1 MREIAHRVGKVVTGT
16 GSTIFIL
23 LGAVVFGFGVP
34 TLWIYLASVI
44 YGEPGAVTGSIA
56 LFIFVGIIVT
66 YWLLLVI
73 ASWIRARVVDPEEIE
88 RQSKRASW
96 NRSLRDTPFQPGQS
110 KTDPIEKLFIATA
123 VISLIGLLI
132 WFVGFAGAPFP
143 TG

>member
-1 MREIAHRVGKVVTGT
+1 MRDQLHRFGRFALGT
-16 GSTIFIL
+16 GSTVFII
-23 LGAVVFGFGVP
+23 LGAVLFGFGVP

-73 ASWIRARVVDPEEIE
+73 ASWIRARVMGPELAE
-88 RQSKRASW
+88 RETKRASW
-96 NRSLRDTPFQPGQS
+96 NRSLRDTPFQPGES

-123 VISLIGLLI
+123 IVSLIGLLI

>member
-1 MREIAHRVGKVVTGT
+1 MSDLFQRLGRFVAGT
-16 GSTIFIL
+16 GSTVFII
-23 LGAVVFGFGVP
+23 LGAILFGFGVP

-66 YWLLLVI
+66 YWLLLVA
-73 ASWIRARVVDPEEIE
+73 ASWVRAKVVDPEELVRE
-88 RQSKRASW
+88 SKRASW
-96 NRSLRDTPFQPGQS
+96 NRSLRDTPFQPGES

-123 VISLIGLLI
+123 IVSLIGLVI
-132 WFVGFAGAPFP
+132 WFIGFAGAPFP

>member
-1 MREIAHRVGKVVTGT
+1 LTDLFQRFGRFVAGT
-16 GSTIFIL
+16 GSTLFII
-23 LGAVVFGFGVP
+23 LGAILFGFGVP

-44 YGEPGAVTGSIA
+44 YGEPGAITGSIA

-66 YWLLLVI
+66 YWLLLVV
-73 ASWIRARVVDPEEIE
+73 ASWVRARVVDPEELE
-88 RQSKRASW
+88 RESKRASW
-96 NRSLRDTPFQPGQS
+96 NRSLRDTPFQPGES

-123 VISLIGLLI
+123 IVSLIGLLI

>member
-1 MREIAHRVGKVVTGT
+1 MTDLFQRFGRFVAGT
-16 GSTIFIL
+16 GSTLFII
-23 LGAVVFGFGVP
+23 LGAILFGFGVP

-44 YGEPGAVTGSIA
+44 YGEPGAITGSIA

-66 YWLLLVI
+66 YWLLLVV
-73 ASWIRARVVDPEEIE
+73 ASWIRARVVDPAELE
-88 RQSKRASW
+88 RESKRASW
-96 NRSLRDTPFQPGQS
+96 NRSLRDTPFQPGES

-123 VISLIGLLI
+123 IISLIGLLI

>member
-1 MREIAHRVGKVVTGT
+1 MSDLFQRLGRFVAGT
-16 GSTIFIL
+16 GSTVFII
-23 LGAVVFGFGVP
+23 LGAILFGFGVP

-73 ASWIRARVVDPEEIE
+73 ASWVRAKVVDPEELE
-88 RQSKRASW
+88 RESKRASW
-96 NRSLRDTPFQPGQS
+96 NRSLRDTPFQPGES

-123 VISLIGLLI
+123 IISLIGLLI